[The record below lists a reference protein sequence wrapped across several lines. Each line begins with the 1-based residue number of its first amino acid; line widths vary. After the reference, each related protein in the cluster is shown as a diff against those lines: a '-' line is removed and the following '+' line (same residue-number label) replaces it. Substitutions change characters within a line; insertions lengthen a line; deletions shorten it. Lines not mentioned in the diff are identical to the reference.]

1 MKFIIQINGEYEIDK
16 TYEADSKAEALEKFA
31 YDAGPCS
38 YAELKKLFPYNTEI
52 VIELGI
58 ND

>member
-31 YDAGPCS
+31 YDAGP
-38 YAELKKLFPYNTEI
+38 
-52 VIELGI
+52 
-58 ND
+58 